1 MVPPVNMS
9 ATFILSFLDL
19 HFELAFVL
27 ESVVQRTSDAFDLHG
42 NSVEDLFQHSGAVS
56 DDELTDLPLAYL
68 VDDEAFVDG
77 EEPIDGSLLLV
88 DGEGALITDT
98 EEYKLSKGNFFVTG
112 PNIYHKQSTN
122 PKKPLTE
129 YYLYIQTSDKKTNNA
144 LVSTFLSNH
153 FYFCRNCEMLSLVE
167 RIIQESNVKKWGYE
181 NIIAAL
187 MQILLTEITRLYWP
201 DFRVTNK
208 SAENL
213 NDRRFILIEQ
223 AFINDPEGITLTKL
237 SGTIGLCERQTQR
250 LLEKYYGMSF
260 LQKKAESIK
269 R

>member
-1 MVPPVNMS
+1 MS
-9 ATFILSFLDL
+9 MINFKWNDFDFTLLMFGKGVFHKDMAGHSHSKNSYEFHFI
-19 HFELAFVL
+19 
-27 ESVVQRTSDAFDLHG
+27 
-42 NSVEDLFQHSGAVS
+42 
-56 DDELTDLPLAYL
+56 
-68 VDDEAFVDG
+68 
-77 EEPIDGSLLLV
+77 V
-88 DGEGALITDT
+88 DGEGVLTTDNAT
-98 EEYKLSKGNFFVTG
+98 YKLEKGNFFVTG

-122 PKKPLTE
+122 PQKHLTE
-129 YYLYIQTSDKKTNNA
+129 YYLYIQASDKKTNNA

-153 FYFCRNCEMLSLVE
+153 FYFCRNCEMLPLVE
-167 RIIQESNVKKWGYE
+167 RIILESNEKKWGYE
-181 NIIAAL
+181 NIVAAL

-201 DFRVTNK
+201 DFKVNTE

-237 SGTIGLCERQTQR
+237 SNIIGLCERQTQR

>member
-1 MVPPVNMS
+1 MS
-9 ATFILSFLDL
+9 CLCYDCVGDIMITFKWNDFDFTLIEFGKGVFKKDMAGHSHSKNSYEM
-19 HFELAFVL
+19 HF
-27 ESVVQRTSDAFDLHG
+27 
-42 NSVEDLFQHSGAVS
+42 
-56 DDELTDLPLAYL
+56 
-68 VDDEAFVDG
+68 
-77 EEPIDGSLLLV
+77 IV

-122 PKKPLTE
+122 PQKPLTE

-153 FYFCRNCEMLSLVE
+153 FYFYRNCEMLSLVE